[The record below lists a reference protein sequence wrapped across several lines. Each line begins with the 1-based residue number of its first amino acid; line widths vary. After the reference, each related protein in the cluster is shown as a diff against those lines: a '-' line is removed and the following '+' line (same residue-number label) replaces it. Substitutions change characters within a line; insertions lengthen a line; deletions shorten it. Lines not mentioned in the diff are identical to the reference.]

1 MSTVIT
7 AHDWVDAAPFRAWVR
22 QLVSD
27 TGLPWRAIARA
38 AGVTSATVH
47 ALLAGRNG
55 HPVRRLRQ
63 MDGRLLLQLDHQRLT
78 ALAGEP
84 ASCDSLRALA
94 WSLGLRGCRPVEIA
108 EFVGVDALSIRN
120 LMAGGSI
127 WCSRLQLLRAEAAC
141 EAWGVDPKRVLWAS
155 TASTRLSA

>member
-1 MSTVIT
+1 MSTIIT

-27 TGLPWRAIARA
+27 TGLPWRAIAHA

-63 MDGRLLLQLDHQRLT
+63 MDGRLLLQLDHQRLA

-94 WSLGLRGCRPVEIA
+94 WSLGLRGCRPAEIA

-141 EAWGVDPKRVLWAS
+141 EAWGVDPKRVLWPAPP
-155 TASTRLSA
+155 RLG